1 MWILAGWPAA
11 SISEQRRLPLLKPV
25 RANADRLFKISCWGM
40 QLSSAVGHYNVRC
53 TPPCAYQAVMT
64 EHPGSLP
71 RPRVFFCFPTGYP
84 KFHMCEMQRLRVGSV
99 SFLSRLAL
107 PRVRTPSSRDN
118 SSALA
123 FPRPGRSLVHQV
135 LGRCVP
141 RGVPVDWWNTRPSV
155 VLTRARIEASKA
167 ANQDGCTR
175 APPPNAMIA
184 LASFTKSEP
193 LPTLLWTSLSRS
205 RELLNRE

>member
-1 MWILAGWPAA
+1 M
-11 SISEQRRLPLLKPV
+11 
-25 RANADRLFKISCWGM
+25 
-40 QLSSAVGHYNVRC
+40 
-53 TPPCAYQAVMT
+53 
-64 EHPGSLP
+64 
-71 RPRVFFCFPTGYP
+71 PTGYS

-99 SFLSRLAL
+99 SFLSRHAL

-123 FPRPGRSLVHQV
+123 VPRPGRSLVHQV

-167 ANQDGCTR
+167 ANQDGCTPPQPSLIAR
-175 APPPNAMIA
+175 RTELENPSLFWAAPSLGSYLFRRLQSESVALSSQHALPPCGS
-184 LASFTKSEP
+184 LAVTVRTPWLSPRPGCSFVEVSRL
-193 LPTLLWTSLSRS
+193 LPRTLEFVWHPSLQANGSPS
-205 RELLNRE
+205 Q